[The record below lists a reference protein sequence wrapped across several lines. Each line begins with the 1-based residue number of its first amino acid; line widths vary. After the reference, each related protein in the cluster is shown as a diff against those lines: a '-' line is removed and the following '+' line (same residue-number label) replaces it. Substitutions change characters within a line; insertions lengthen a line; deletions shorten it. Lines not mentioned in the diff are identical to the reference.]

1 MVKKGE
7 PVEGEDDRTGKD
19 WSADEVRRTVA
30 FVISQDGDL
39 PVFFSDDRHVYCDE
53 NLSP

>member
-1 MVKKGE
+1 V
-7 PVEGEDDRTGKD
+7 PNAIT
-19 WSADEVRRTVA
+19 

-39 PVFFSDDRHVYCDE
+39 PVFSSDDRHVYCDE